1 MYTSIIYGLLVDYV
15 ISNTDYCPGYIIDQW
30 SMRALQQGDGGIC
43 PPHFKISLPPPHFY
57 YNIYFDWLVPPTYI
71 IVPAPIMVILYIILS
86 IQ

>member
-43 PPHFKISLPPPHFY
+43 PPHFKISLPPPTFTTT
-57 YNIYFDWLVPPTYI
+57 F
-71 IVPAPIMVILYIILS
+71 ILIGWSLLHT
-86 IQ
+86 